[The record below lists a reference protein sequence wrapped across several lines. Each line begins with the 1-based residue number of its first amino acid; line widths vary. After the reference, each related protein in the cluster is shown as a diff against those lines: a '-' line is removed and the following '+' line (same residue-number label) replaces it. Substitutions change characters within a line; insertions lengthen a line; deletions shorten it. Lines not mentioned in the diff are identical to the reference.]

1 MDYSNTK
8 MPPHVQEEES
18 GLSQRVR
25 YLLSSISAH
34 LLALLKLGQ
43 LEAGEAQSRIS
54 KKLFFLSVSAVFFFV
69 FYICANGAG
78 AFYLQ
83 SLGFEWKF
91 IFLMLAGANLI
102 LGLVFIGL
110 ASACTLSPMFKE
122 TLTEL
127 ENDLIWLKERRNAK
141 RTSSEN

>member
-1 MDYSNTK
+1 MALFSKSTS
-8 MPPHVQEEES
+8 PIQEDES

-25 YLLSSISAH
+25 FLLSTCSAH
-34 LLALLKLGQ
+34 LLALLKLGR
-43 LEAGEAQSRIS
+43 LEAAEAQGRIG
-54 KKLFFLSVSAVFFFV
+54 KKIVFLAISLVFFFV
-69 FYICANGAG
+69 FYMCTNVAG

-83 SLGFEWKF
+83 PLVEKWEYV
-91 IFLMLAGANLI
+91 FLILSGANLI
-102 LGLVFIGL
+102 LGLVFAGI
-110 ASACTLSPMFKE
+110 SACFKLSPLFQE